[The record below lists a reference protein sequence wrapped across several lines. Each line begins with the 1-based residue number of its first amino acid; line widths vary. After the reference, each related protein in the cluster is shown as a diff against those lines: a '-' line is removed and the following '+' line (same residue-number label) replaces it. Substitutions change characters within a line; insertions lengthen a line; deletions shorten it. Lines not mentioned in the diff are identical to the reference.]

1 VPDQEDSNAREFAA
15 VLLDIGGGRLHARLS
30 DQLAEVTAA
39 VKETGKK
46 GLLTVKIEVK
56 PVPRA
61 ENGTLI
67 VTGSSIAKAPEGDE
81 DSPTS
86 IFFADDDGN
95 LSRSDPRQPQLPFR
109 DNVGGNR

>member
-1 VPDQEDSNAREFAA
+1 MPDQEEAVRDFAA
-15 VLLDIGGGRLHARLS
+15 VLLEIGGGRLHARLS
-30 DQLAEVTAA
+30 DQLAEITAA
-39 VKETGKK
+39 VKESGKK

-61 ENGTLI
+61 ENGTLL
-67 VTGSSIAKAPEGDE
+67 VTGSSVAKAPETDE
-81 DSPTS
+81 DSPAS
-86 IFFADDDGN
+86 IFFADDTGS